1 MANGVWTVP
10 LINKKDVKS
19 ASRGGVLKSRKGRS
33 AILKRLK
40 VKKHLVG
47 KLKPRAAILR
57 QLKVTGRS
65 VTLKHLAAKLSE
77 AHEMSKEQTEA
88 ALGDLVNR
96 VTKHLK
102 RGDRI
107 RIGGLGVL
115 VVRRGR
121 RKRPNAATEELI
133 PINPMR
139 KGIAPALVGVVEAEA
154 APNLLAEPVESAYAP
169 SARALALLRG
179 KEISEA
185 DLKESGGSFTLQD
198 VESLL
203 GISRQAID
211 KKVQDNALLAI
222 PGPHGRRRYPVVQFT
237 TDGTVPGLQ
246 KVLKSLPSTNGWF
259 RLNFLVT
266 PDAHLGDQRPVDVL
280 KQGHIEPV
288 VTAAKAVGVQ
298 GA

>member
-1 MANGVWTVP
+1 
-10 LINKKDVKS
+10 
-19 ASRGGVLKSRKGRS
+19 
-33 AILKRLK
+33 
-40 VKKHLVG
+40 
-47 KLKPRAAILR
+47 
-57 QLKVTGRS
+57 
-65 VTLKHLAAKLSE
+65 LSE

-88 ALGDLVNR
+88 ALGDLINL

-115 VVRRGR
+115 VFRKGRSRRLR
-121 RKRPNAATEELI
+121 RNAATGEVI
-133 PINPMR
+133 QINPTK
-139 KGIAPALVGVVEAEA
+139 KGLPSALVGVVEAQA
-154 APNLLAEPVESAYAP
+154 GPNLLAEEPPANAYEP

-198 VESLL
+198 VETLL

-211 KKVQDNALLAI
+211 KKVQDDALLAI
-222 PGPHGRRRYPVVQFT
+222 PGPHSRRRYPVVQFT

-246 KVLKSLPSTNGWF
+246 NVLKTLPSTNGWF

-266 PDAHLGDQRPVDVL
+266 PDTHLYGRRPVDVFREG
-280 KQGHIEPV
+280 KIEPGV
-288 VTAAKAVGVQ
+288 MAAKAVGVQ